1 MKHTKQILALLL
13 AVVLCI
19 GLLAGCA
26 KTETKP
32 ETDTSADTT
41 TPESPEAP
49 DATETPAAEANAP
62 ISMIVSCRDERPV
75 VSRSKATYSSSNEKS
90 PSPWTAMRSSTSLT

>member
-41 TPESPEAP
+41 TPETPETP
-49 DATETPAAEANAP
+49 DATETPAA
-62 ISMIVSCRDERPV
+62 
-75 VSRSKATYSSSNEKS
+75 
-90 PSPWTAMRSSTSLT
+90 

>member
-41 TPESPEAP
+41 TPETPETP
-49 DATETPAAEANAP
+49 DATETPAQKP
-62 ISMIVSCRDERPV
+62 TLTVPSSSLRPA
-75 VSRSKATYSSSNEKS
+75 SKASS
-90 PSPWTAMRSSTSLT
+90 ARSSQLPLPTRTRTL